1 MQATSTRPNYGIDAP
16 GLFRFFF
23 LGGSIALAIWTALF
37 YLPFLGSTAGYI
49 LKIIL
54 GFIAF
59 YLLGMGVLMLYG
71 SKVMKLKDAADQL
84 NRIPWTGTE
93 QVLDVG
99 CGRGLV
105 LILAAKRLTTGTATG
120 IDLWL
125 QKDQADNHFE
135 ATLAN
140 AAIEGVS
147 DKIAVQTADMRALP
161 FPDQHFDVILSN
173 WVVDNLPL
181 QSDREKALD
190 EMIRVLKPNGH
201 ILIGDIEKL
210 DEYAA
215 YFRQAGMTD
224 VTMIAHS
231 FRNAMLSLVSFGSF
245 APAALLVKAGTRLSS
260 SIFAVSNASEAR
272 SQSGSR

>member
-1 MQATSTRPNYGIDAP
+1 MKTISSRPNYGIDAP

-23 LGGSIALAIWTALF
+23 IGGSIALTLWIALF
-37 YLPFLGSTAGYI
+37 YLPFLGSTLDII

-59 YLLGMGVLMLYG
+59 YLLGMGILMLYG
-71 SKVMKLKDAADQL
+71 SKIMKLRDAAEQL
-84 NRIPWTGTE
+84 NLIPWTGAE

-99 CGRGLV
+99 CGRGLM
-105 LILAAKRLTTGTATG
+105 LNLAAKRLTTGTATG

-140 AAIEGVS
+140 AALEGVS
-147 DKIAVQTADMRALP
+147 DKVAVQTADMRALP

-173 WVVDNLPL
+173 WVLHNLPL
-181 QSDREKALD
+181 ASDREKALD
-190 EMIRVLKPNGH
+190 EMMRVLKPNGH
-201 ILIGDIEKL
+201 ILLGDIEKL

-215 YFRQAGMTD
+215 YFRQAGKTD
-224 VTMIAHS
+224 VRLITHA
-231 FRNAMLSLVSFGSF
+231 FRNKLLGLVSFGSF
-245 APAALLVKAGTRLSS
+245 APAALLVKAGR
-260 SIFAVSNASEAR
+260 
-272 SQSGSR
+272 

>member
-1 MQATSTRPNYGIDAP
+1 MQATTSRPNYGIDAP

-23 LGGSIALAIWTALF
+23 IGGSIALALWTALF

-49 LKIIL
+49 LKIML
-54 GFIAF
+54 GFIAL
-59 YLLGMGVLMLYG
+59 YLLCMGVLMLYG
-71 SKVMKLKDAADQL
+71 SKIMKLKDAADQL
-84 NRIPWTGTE
+84 DRIPWTGAE

-99 CGRGLV
+99 CGRGLM
-105 LILAAKRLTTGTATG
+105 LILAAKRLTTGRATG

-147 DKIAVQTADMRALP
+147 DKVAVQTADMRALP
-161 FPDQHFDVILSN
+161 FPNQHFDVILSN
-173 WVVDNLPL
+173 WVVHNLPF

-190 EMIRVLKPNGH
+190 EMMRVLKPNGH

-210 DEYAA
+210 DEYTA
-215 YFRQAGMTD
+215 YFQQAGRTN

-231 FRNAMLSLVSFGSF
+231 FRNALLSLVSFGSF
-245 APAALLVKAGTRLSS
+245 APAALLVKD
-260 SIFAVSNASEAR
+260 VK
-272 SQSGSR
+272 